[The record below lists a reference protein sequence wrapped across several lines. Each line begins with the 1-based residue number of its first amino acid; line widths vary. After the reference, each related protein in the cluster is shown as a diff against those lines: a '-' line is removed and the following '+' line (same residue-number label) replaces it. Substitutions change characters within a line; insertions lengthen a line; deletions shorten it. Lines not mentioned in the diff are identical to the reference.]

1 MIPDLLPSAALT
13 SANSLTSLSQNL
25 LGIVAPGLGT
35 LVVAAGG
42 TAWAFEIDGLSFF
55 FSASCL
61 LVLLRRSFPAPP
73 PASASWFQDVREGL
87 RLVRTT
93 PWLWVGIGLAMIF
106 TITNA
111 GAYYVII
118 PFLVR
123 ASFLQSSSA
132 LGAVYGL
139 AACGS
144 IVAAIIIGQFRRLH
158 HRG

>member
-1 MIPDLLPSAALT
+1 
-13 SANSLTSLSQNL
+13 
-25 LGIVAPGLGT
+25 
-35 LVVAAGG
+35 
-42 TAWAFEIDGLSFF
+42 
-55 FSASCL
+55 
-61 LVLLRRSFPAPP
+61 
-73 PASASWFQDVREGL
+73 
-87 RLVRTT
+87 
-93 PWLWVGIGLAMIF
+93 MIF